1 MDFDALVEAQTGLG
15 TAAVIVMNKQVL
27 TAVQFSHAFP
37 CQRQTSRSA
46 SKVSIKSR
54 ASGTREDFAPLLEQ
68 LGCEVSPLRR
78 SWHTLARSLVPRL
91 TCHSKWS
98 GCSQAS
104 NRVKKQQNW
113 TNKQTNKRQFN
124 KTIFWWRSDAI
135 TAGRENFDFTTKITV
150 SLKTKALETVSR
162 CRTESSVKRLL
173 IKVCYVFSLSAILS
187 EPLQDSSSFTST
199 RVVGR

>member
-1 MDFDALVEAQTGLG
+1 MRER
-15 TAAVIVMNKQVL
+15 
-27 TAVQFSHAFP
+27 HAKGS
-37 CQRQTSRSA
+37 CT
-46 SKVSIKSR
+46 
-54 ASGTREDFAPLLEQ
+54 
-68 LGCEVSPLRR
+68 PLRTNWVR
-78 SWHTLARSLVPRL
+78 SFFSFFPPRVPGCRERRF
-91 TCHSKWS
+91 TRHSKWS
-98 GCSQAS
+98 SCLQAS
-104 NRVKKQQNW
+104 NRVKKLQNW

-124 KTIFWWRSDAI
+124 KTFFWWRSDAI